1 MTPNDVFAL
10 LVLATAV
17 RVFASDLRYLT
28 RRLLRAGVRVG
39 AAALIEDHHRGAP
52 RAPRTEVLTPAA
64 HDEEAQP

>member
-39 AAALIEDHHRGAP
+39 AAALIEDRHHGAP
-52 RAPRTEVLTPAA
+52 RAPRKEVLTPAA